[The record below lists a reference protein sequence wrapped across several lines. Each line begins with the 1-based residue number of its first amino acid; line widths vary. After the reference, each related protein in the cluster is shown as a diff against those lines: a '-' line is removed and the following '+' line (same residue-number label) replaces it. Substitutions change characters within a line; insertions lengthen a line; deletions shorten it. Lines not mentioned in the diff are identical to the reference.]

1 MSENKRTSMASPQLS
16 LRDLLG
22 KPYTDAVCEA
32 RAFVEGGDRRALAA
46 IAEEKVDFAPEWYR
60 RRIDDLVDHVGEQI
74 CSGLPH
80 SAQGAGTTSFKNAMK
95 VEAAPLTGL
104 GFIRVGE
111 DGRAYLVSKSEHYH
125 ASLGHSFPGYRLIEN
140 AKRLGI
146 PNATHNNTRGHVTRV
161 LEQELVR
168 TANAIP
174 RDAEKRLR
182 QVIDSSEPHVLNRVI
197 NLETGSLAVEAALK
211 MMLARFYKVQETFD
225 EPPYQGRIPVFL
237 VIADNAGGKKANYH
251 GTTMLTQVM
260 RGMWPQFG
268 TALEDN
274 DALIVKPVRINDIG
288 DFERALTA
296 YDSEPYKVA
305 GFFHEIILMNYGGIR
320 LTEEFL
326 KRAYEL
332 CHERDVPTMVDEIQ
346 SCMWSPELFLF
357 QEYGLQ
363 PDLVSLG
370 KGFPGGEYPASR
382 IITTAALDNLNQFGA
397 LVTNGQEE
405 LASIAYLV
413 TMAFA
418 QANSAYTREIGGY
431 YESELG
437 SLARGFPTAIAKI
450 EGSRHLST
458 IVFNSIDATVKFIA
472 QLNDAGID
480 ISAHTYKADCPPVAL
495 TKIPLI
501 STYKMVDFLISKMH
515 KALKHL

>member
-1 MSENKRTSMASPQLS
+1 
-16 LRDLLG
+16 
-22 KPYTDAVCEA
+22 
-32 RAFVEGGDRRALAA
+32 
-46 IAEEKVDFAPEWYR
+46 
-60 RRIDDLVDHVGEQI
+60 
-74 CSGLPH
+74 
-80 SAQGAGTTSFKNAMK
+80 
-95 VEAAPLTGL
+95 
-104 GFIRVGE
+104 
-111 DGRAYLVSKSEHYH
+111 
-125 ASLGHSFPGYRLIEN
+125 
-140 AKRLGI
+140 
-146 PNATHNNTRGHVTRV
+146 
-161 LEQELVR
+161 
-168 TANAIP
+168 
-174 RDAEKRLR
+174 
-182 QVIDSSEPHVLNRVI
+182 
-197 NLETGSLAVEAALK
+197 
-211 MMLARFYKVQETFD
+211 
-225 EPPYQGRIPVFL
+225 
-237 VIADNAGGKKANYH
+237 
-251 GTTMLTQVM
+251 M

-274 DALIVKPVRINDIG
+274 GVLIVKPVRINDID

-296 YDSEPYKVA
+296 YDSAPYKVA

-382 IITTAALDNLNQFGA
+382 IITTATLDNLNQLGA

-418 QANSAYTREIGGY
+418 QANSAYTREIGDY
-431 YESELG
+431 YEAELE
-437 SLARGFPTAIAKI
+437 SLARDFPTVIDKI

-472 QLNDAGID
+472 QLNSAGID

-501 STYKMVDFLISKMH
+501 STYKMVDLLISKIH
-515 KALKHL
+515 KALKRL